1 MTPAVAIVDSRIG
14 NLSSVR
20 NALESLGAKTEIV
33 SDPDA
38 LASYSHV
45 VLPGVGSFAKG
56 MEQLR
61 VTGMDEAVKSAARSG
76 RPVIGLCLGMQL
88 LAERGTEF
96 AAIDGLALIPGTIVR
111 LTPSSPEFR
120 LPHIGWNDVRVVRP
134 SPLFQKMPE
143 GAATFYF
150 VHSFGY
156 DAPSAPSVSALTN
169 HGGAVVAAVEKD
181 NIFGVQFHPEK
192 SQRCGL
198 ALLRNFLALC

>member
-1 MTPAVAIVDSRIG
+1 MTPVVAIVDSRIG

-20 NALESLGAKTEIV
+20 NALESLGSRPEIV
-33 SDPDA
+33 TDPDA
-38 LASYSHV
+38 LANCSHV

-61 VTGMDEAVKSAARSG
+61 ATGMDEAVKRAARSG

-96 AAIDGLALIPGTIVR
+96 ASIDGLGLIPGTIVR

-134 SPLFQKMPE
+134 SPLFRKMPE
-143 GAATFYF
+143 GALTFYF

-156 DAPSAPSVSALTN
+156 DAPSAPSVSALTD

-181 NIFGVQFHPEK
+181 NVFGVQFHPEK